1 MDLIKLIQDTFNLE
15 SDTQILDTHSP
26 GQLEGWD
33 SLGHANLMVALES
46 TYGISIGLDE
56 MILIETVADIKQLL
70 KDKGLP

>member
-1 MDLIKLIQDTFNLE
+1 MDLNKLIQETFNLE
-15 SDTQILDTHSP
+15 SDTQILDTHGP

-46 TYGISIGLDE
+46 TYGIAIGLDE
-56 MILIETVADIKQLL
+56 MISIETVADIKQIL